1 MYYVENTYWG
11 FLVLDVL
18 MLVIAVV
25 KIVGAMGA
33 KKEAQDMAKSNQQ
46 QNNQGYDPLLYSNNT
61 KDKKKAQQQQQQQ
74 TYQYGQYAQPYGGQP
89 GYNNGYNNN

>member
-11 FLVLDVL
+11 FLVMDVL

-33 KKEAQDMAKSNQQ
+33 K
-46 QNNQGYDPLLYSNNT
+46 
-61 KDKKKAQQQQQQQ
+61 
-74 TYQYGQYAQPYGGQP
+74 
-89 GYNNGYNNN
+89 